1 MSLEKA
7 AEQDGRT
14 VWLATLTRPGEA
26 AAWRETVG
34 PRAGILA
41 CLDGWSASEIAEFC
55 AAAAAL
61 APCEVAFFGPV
72 AEAARRAMSAAA
84 PKTPVSAR
92 EDEPL
97 DESVWYMFFSSD
109 EPDPVTR
116 RPPPLIV
123 ALRQGDARVAEFRA
137 LAARFSAAMNE
148 VLERE

>member
-1 MSLEKA
+1 MGLEKA

-14 VWLATLTRPGEA
+14 VWLAALESPGEA
-26 AAWRETVG
+26 AAWREKVG

-41 CLDGWSASEIAEFC
+41 CLDGWSHAELAEFC

-61 APCEVAFFGPV
+61 APCEVAFFGPG
-72 AEAARRAMSAAA
+72 AEAACRAMSAAA
-84 PKTPVSAR
+84 PKVPVCAR
-92 EDEPL
+92 GEEPL
-97 DESVWYMFFSSD
+97 DESVWYMFFSNE